1 MDATQIVEYG
11 AAGMDAPSPA
21 DSGVATVS
29 STPAQQRA
37 PHLATNAFTAALA
50 AATVSLFFG
59 GPLAGAPPLRV
70 LIPQPEMFAAL
81 CVLWAAVKLAP
92 VTLHYRGNSY
102 DFVLDALP
110 LLMGLVFL
118 SPALL
123 ILSIVCAEAFV
134 RLVVHRQPPLNVAFN
149 VASAGLSA
157 AIAAVIF
164 RGILGSSSPVGLR
177 AWPAAAAALCS
188 FVVIVSANERVATK
202 LASHTAERRNGLY
215 LAVQAVLTAA
225 SVCLAFVVLDT
236 AWFNV
241 WAILPLL
248 VVGGLIT
255 VAYRGYSRLGL
266 RFASLERLYDFSRN
280 LGAASLEPSSMS
292 LEVLQQV
299 CTVMR
304 ASRAELVLAEPSGI
318 PRRISLDEHGPSGV
332 EPINLEQ
339 TSMVA
344 AVIRSCTA
352 ARHQR
357 DTQIGS
363 VFYDPIV
370 GEYRDAVLA
379 PLMNGQIAIGAIIAL
394 DRDEQVESF
403 DEDDLRLFESL
414 VAHASDNLERARLV
428 EELRY
433 EVEAKSHQATHDA
446 LTGLPNR
453 VLFLTRAAE
462 ALSENEGVAI
472 VLLDIDRFKDVN
484 DTLGHTIGDR
494 LLCEVSERL
503 QRAVSGRATVARLG
517 GDEFALL
524 IAGVTTEEAA
534 IAMVNDL
541 NGEMSRPIRM
551 DGLTLRV
558 KASAGIALA
567 PEHGDDVT
575 LLLQRADIAMYLA
588 KERHSSVE
596 VYSVEHDQSMPRW
609 LMLGGLLTHAL
620 EEKSELRVV
629 YQPVASVKTRQITQ
643 VEALVRWY
651 NPEQGAIPPD
661 EFVTIAEQMGMVS
674 QITDFVLAESCAQLV
689 RWRQAGIDI
698 GIAVNVSGREFS
710 DGRLVDRVAYHLQAN
725 DVQPGLLTLEVTET
739 EVMDDLAQASL
750 VLDALE
756 ALGVRIAIDDYGTG
770 YSSLAYL
777 HRLPVHKLK
786 IDKSFVTN
794 LPSDLSNAIIVRS
807 SIAMAHSLGLTVTAE
822 GAEDEVTCAMLA
834 DAECDFIQGYY
845 LAKPMEPDELQAW
858 MLQDAT
864 LQFKTFGDEPA
875 AVEQAPAIVRATA
888 RRDDGHFMRRG
899 PRPLQPTGH

>member
-1 MDATQIVEYG
+1 MEATQIVEYG
-11 AAGMDAPSPA
+11 AAYTDASCSA
-21 DSGVATVS
+21 DSGAEAVTP
-29 STPAQQRA
+29 TPAPQRA
-37 PHLATNAFTAALA
+37 PVLAISAFTAALVI
-50 AATVSLFFG
+50 ATASLFFG

-70 LIPQPEMFAAL
+70 LIPQPEMFAVL
-81 CVLWAAVKLAP
+81 FVLWVAATLAP
-92 VTLHYRGNSY
+92 VRLDHRGISY
-102 DFVLDALP
+102 EFVLVAP
-110 LLMGLVFL
+110 PMLLGLVFL

-123 ILSIVCAEAFV
+123 ILGIVCAETFV
-134 RLVVHRQPPLNVAFN
+134 RLVMHRRPPLNVAFN
-149 VASAGLSA
+149 VASAGLGAAMA
-157 AIAAVIF
+157 AIIF
-164 RGILGSSSPVGLR
+164 RGILGSSSPIGWR
-177 AWPAAAAALCS
+177 GWPAAAVALCS
-188 FVVIVSANERVATK
+188 FLVLVSVNQWVVNK
-202 LASHTAERRNGLY
+202 LARQPTERRTGSY
-215 LAVQAVLTAA
+215 FAIQAMLTAV
-225 SVCLAFVVLDT
+225 SVGLAYVVLDT

-255 VAYRGYSRLGL
+255 LAYRGYSRLGL
-266 RFASLERLYDFSRN
+266 RFASLERLYDFSRT

-292 LEVLQQV
+292 REVLQEI

-318 PRRISLDEHGPSGV
+318 PRRISFDEHGPSGI
-332 EPINLEQ
+332 EPINLEE
-339 TSMVA
+339 TSIVT
-344 AVIRSCTA
+344 AVIRDGTA
-352 ARHQR
+352 TRHG
-357 DTQIGS
+357 DTEHGT
-363 VFYDPIV
+363 VFHDPIV
-370 GEYRDAVLA
+370 GEYRNAVVA
-379 PLMNGQIAIGAIIAL
+379 PLMAGRIAIGAIIAI
-394 DRDEQVESF
+394 DRDQQVESF

-462 ALSENEGVAI
+462 ALSENEGVAF

-494 LLCEVSERL
+494 LLCEVAERL

-524 IAGVTTEEAA
+524 IAGVTAEDAA
-534 IAMVNDL
+534 IAIVNDL
-541 NGEMSRPIRM
+541 KDELSRPIKM
-551 DGLTLRV
+551 DGLSLRV
-558 KASAGIALA
+558 KASAGISLG

-620 EEKSELRVV
+620 EEKTELKVV
-629 YQPVASVKTRQITQ
+629 YQPVASTTTRQITQ

-651 NPEQGAIPPD
+651 SPEQGAIPPD

-674 QITDFVLAESCAQLV
+674 QITDFVLAEACAQLV
-689 RWRQAGIDI
+689 RWRRAGIQI
-698 GIAVNVSGREFS
+698 GLAVNVSGREFS
-710 DGRLVDRVAYHLQAN
+710 DGRLVDRVAHHLRAN

-739 EVMDDLAQASL
+739 EVMDDLVQASR

-756 ALGVRIAIDDYGTG
+756 ELGVRIAIDDYGTG

-786 IDKSFVTN
+786 IDKSFVSN
-794 LPSDLSNAIIVRS
+794 LPSDLSNAVIVRS

-834 DAECDFIQGYY
+834 DARCDFIQGYY
-845 LAKPMEPDELQAW
+845 LAKPMEPQELQAW
-858 MLQDAT
+858 VLQGST
-864 LQFKTFGDEPA
+864 LQFKTFGEKPKTPEPA
-875 AVEQAPAIVRATA
+875 PTALRSTA
-888 RRDDGHFMRRG
+888 RRADGHLMRRG
-899 PRPLQPTGH
+899 PRPLLPTAR